1 MHKVGFVYNDIML
14 KHEPPAW
21 HPEKGD
27 RLVCILNRLRS
38 SGLWDKLTQ
47 IESASAELED
57 VLLVHTEKH
66 IETIRTFGEGFLD
79 PDTYLSKDSLEAALY
94 AAGSVIEA
102 VNACKRGEMSRL
114 FCAVRPPGHHAE
126 ADCAMGFCLFNN
138 IAIGAR
144 YAQRVGYE
152 KVFIIDFDAHHGNGT
167 QHIFE
172 EDNTV
177 FYFSTHQY
185 PYYPDSGRDFE
196 RGKGKGTGYTYNV
209 QILRGSGD
217 KEYLNVYQDI
227 LPGLVR
233 KFWPD
238 IILVSAGYDI
248 HVKDS
253 HADIRVTGEGIGNI
267 VQSILISSFRPV
279 IFALEGGYDPEAL
292 PESVSITIEKML
304 NT

>member
-27 RLVCILNRLRS
+27 RLVCILNKLKS
-38 SGLWDKLTQ
+38 SGLWNKLTHIKSTRAQ
-47 IESASAELED
+47 LADIS
-57 VLLVHTEKH
+57 LVHTEKH
-66 IETIRTFGEGFLD
+66 METIRTLGEGFLD

-102 VNACKRGEMSRL
+102 VNVCKSGAMSRL
-114 FCAVRPPGHHAE
+114 FCMVRPPGHHAE
-126 ADCAMGFCLFNN
+126 ADYAMGFCLFNN

-144 YAQRVGYE
+144 YAQKVGYE
-152 KVFIIDFDAHHGNGT
+152 KVFIVDFDAHHGNGT

-185 PYYPDSGRDFE
+185 PYYPDSGKDFE

-227 LPGLVR
+227 LPSLVR
-233 KFWPD
+233 RFWPD

-248 HVKDS
+248 HVMDP
-253 HADIRVTGEGIGNI
+253 HADIRVTSEGIRS
-267 VQSILISSFRPV
+267 VVRSILTSSPCPV
-279 IFALEGGYDPEAL
+279 IFTLEGGYNPEAL
-292 PESVSITIEKML
+292 AESVSVTIEKMF